1 MCNYPTIDMKAT
13 GARIC
18 ELRKKNGLRVTD
30 ISDFMGFT
38 EPQAVYKWQR
48 GDCLPT
54 LDNIYALSILFHT
67 TIENIIVSDNV
78 ADDFVLWEL
87 LCTCAIFAEWLEKA
101 EGVRYKKREIVMPK
115 IWENRNDSFIYR

>member
-1 MCNYPTIDMKAT
+1 MLMLDYPRIDMKAT
-13 GARIC
+13 GARIQQ
-18 ELRKKNGLRVTD
+18 LRKERGLKVTD

-67 TIENIIVSDNV
+67 SIEDIIVSENIAGDV
-78 ADDFVLWEL
+78 VFY
-87 LCTCAIFAEWLEKA
+87 
-101 EGVRYKKREIVMPK
+101 GVFCFGV
-115 IWENRNDSFIYR
+115 S